1 MFSIVF
7 PIVAAAL
14 VPQAAATVAPVD
26 EDALCVIVMAAAIPR
41 ALRQPNLPPDQRETV
56 ESWRSAVAMFT
67 GIITARTPDDAALR
81 AMMEAASAESEK
93 RDAYKAVV
101 ACDGRY
107 RAAMRRLQ
115 GAVARP

>member
-1 MFSIVF
+1 MFPMLVS
-7 PIVAAAL
+7 IVAATAA
-14 VPQAAATVAPVD
+14 PQAVAPVD
-26 EDALCVIVMAAAIPR
+26 EDAVCVIVLAAAIPR

-67 GIITARTPDDAALR
+67 GILTARTPDDAGLR
-81 AMMEAASAESEK
+81 ATMQEAMAANEA
-93 RDAYKAVV
+93 RDQYKAVL

-115 GAVARP
+115 AAVAAP